1 MTLVDDTIA
10 RINAGETG
18 PMLKLMNQTV
28 VSIADGKA
36 TVTALPE
43 MKFENSMGRMHG
55 GFVATL
61 IDTVLGCAVMS
72 KLPQGTGYGTID
84 LNVKFDRKIDLGTG
98 LLIAT
103 ATVLHAGRTML
114 TAEAKVADSSGKL
127 YAHGSGTF
135 LVYPKQKT

>member
-1 MTLVDDTIA
+1 MTIGEDTIA
-10 RINAGETG
+10 RINVGETG
-18 PMLKLMNQTV
+18 PMLKLMNQSV
-28 VSIADGKA
+28 VSIADGTA

-72 KLPQGTGYGTID
+72 KLPKGTGYGTID
-84 LNVKFDRKIDLGTG
+84 LNVKFVRKIDVSTG
-98 LLIAT
+98 VLTAT

-114 TAEAKVADSSGKL
+114 TAEARVADGAGKL

-135 LVYPKQKT
+135 IVYPKQST